1 MSDKKIDTSGILI
14 NSQEELDME
23 LKAIEN
29 EKEIDEIMKEIEKL
43 FEEIDWS
50 NLKDYYEKKD
60 D

>member
-23 LKAIEN
+23 LKVIEA
-29 EKEIDEIMKEIEKL
+29 EKEVDEIMKELEKL

>member
-43 FEEIDWS
+43 FEEINWDDL
-50 NLKDYYEKKD
+50 NAYYEKKD